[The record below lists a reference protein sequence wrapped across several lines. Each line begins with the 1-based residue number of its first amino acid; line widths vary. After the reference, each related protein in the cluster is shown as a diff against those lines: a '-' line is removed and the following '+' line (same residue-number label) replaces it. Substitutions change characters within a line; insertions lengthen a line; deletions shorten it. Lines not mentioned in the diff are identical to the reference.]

1 MYYRQ
6 RYRWAILYIRIINF
20 QDWDGVLD
28 LSTRDKLYEGGLVIL
43 GSDGEPVV
51 VVGKMEDSSVMMR
64 CVVSYLKYSRTRC

>member
-28 LSTRDKLYEGGLVIL
+28 LFTRDKLYEGGLVIL
-43 GSDGEPVV
+43 GSDGEPDVV
-51 VVGKMEDSSVMMR
+51 MGKAEDLSVMMR
-64 CVVSYLKYSRTRC
+64 CVVS